1 MPLQAPA
8 KRRQRSARWPKIL
21 LILSG
26 FLLILVGKA
35 DLAAVRTAQSGI
47 IAFVM
52 PVYDTVAMPVR
63 ALENLLVGLR
73 GVAALREEAVLL
85 RLENERLKRWQRRS
99 EILESENRQLR
110 AVLGVA
116 LPPEKQAVTARVIAA
131 PGGSFFHSLL
141 VDHGA
146 GYPVRR
152 GDPVVTADGLVGM
165 VIAPGTRYSRVL
177 LITDVNARIPILL
190 SRENWPG
197 LSVGRNGQLLK
208 LDFLPLNAAIETGEL
223 VQTSGHGG
231 LLPAGLPVGRV
242 VRVEEESVLVEP
254 AVDLVRLSYVSIL
267 LGNPDELRTNIAE
280 MDNFFMPLPEAGE
293 TRLLEGFSPRD
304 VLQ

>member
-8 KRRQRSARWPKIL
+8 KRRPRPQRWPKIL
-21 LILSG
+21 LIFSG

-47 IAFVM
+47 AAFVM

-63 ALENLLVGLR
+63 AMENLMVGLR
-73 GVAALREEAVLL
+73 SVAALREESVRL
-85 RLENERLKRWQRRS
+85 RADNERLKRWQRRS
-99 EILESENRQLR
+99 EILETENRQLR

-116 LPPEKQAVTARVIAA
+116 LPSGKQAVTARVIAA

-141 VDHGA
+141 VDHGS
-146 GYPVRR
+146 GYQVRR

-165 VIAPGTRYSRVL
+165 VIAPGPRYSRVL
-177 LITDVNARIPILL
+177 LITDVNAQIPILL
-190 SRENWPG
+190 SRESWPG
-197 LSVGRNGQLLK
+197 LSVGRNGQLLR
-208 LDFLPLNAAIETGEL
+208 LDFLPLTAKPEIGEL

-231 LLPAGLPVGRV
+231 LLPPGLPVGRI
-242 VRVEEESVLVEP
+242 EQIESDAVLVRP
-254 AVDLVRLSYVSIL
+254 AVDMVRLSYVSVL
-267 LGNPDELRTNIAE
+267 LDDADGLDSEPEAMSR
-280 MDNFFMPLPEAGE
+280 FFTPLPEAESG
-293 TRLLEGFSPRD
+293 RLLEGFSPRD